1 MTQARRIVDVLIVLA
16 LAPLALPL
24 FLGLAVLVRLVDGAP
39 VLHRAERMQTPE
51 RSFLLYKFRTMRLDT
66 RPSGVLGGDRT
77 EDVTRLGRFLRRTRL
92 DELPQLWNVLRGDMA
107 LVGPRPPE
115 RTYVDRCPEL
125 YARVLQRRPGLTG
138 LATLVYHAH
147 EERLLAACHS
157 PAETDAVYMRR
168 CVPRK
173 ARLDLIWQRNST
185 LCGDLRLLALTFA
198 RVLRLSR
205 RRR

>member
-1 MTQARRIVDVLIVLA
+1 MSAVRRAVDVLIVLV

-24 FLGLAVLVRLVDGAP
+24 FLGLSLLVRLLDGAP

-51 RSFLLYKFRTMRLDT
+51 RSFLLYKFRTMRLGT
-66 RPSGVLGGDRT
+66 RASGVLGGDRVG
-77 EDVTRLGRFLRRTRL
+77 DVTRLGRFLRRTRL

-107 LVGPRPPE
+107 FVGPRPPE
-115 RTYVDRCPEL
+115 RRYVERCPEL
-125 YARVLQRRPGLTG
+125 YSRVLQRRPGLTG
-138 LATLVYHAH
+138 LATLVFHAH
-147 EERLLAACHS
+147 EERLLAGCHS

-173 ARLDLIWQRNST
+173 ARLDLMWQRHST
-185 LCGDLRLLALTFA
+185 LCGDLRLLVLSFA

-205 RRR
+205 RR